1 MEKGCG
7 SGMRKRE
14 GVSESTSISGM
25 NIRLHFYAYLNVSVI
40 MADFQIGR
48 T

>member
-1 MEKGCG
+1 MGKGCE
-7 SGMRKRE
+7 SGVRKRE

-25 NIRLHFYAYLNVSVI
+25 NISLHFYAYLNVSVI
-40 MADFQIGR
+40 MADSQIGR